1 MWNLEKWTSGS
12 VNLLRSYHNRKM
24 GWTCQVSSHT
34 RFTFGLT
41 YPGIIRD
48 RGLMTVPTGGEVVQ
62 EYSCSKRFAFGLFRQ
77 GFNLVSGQTKLR
89 VHASSLITCE
99 LIRSSG
105 YYRSLPDKKGD
116 DLPYYLSTVPRH
128 DHEKNLPTIY
138 LFDLACSYHT
148 RVCCPSEATWSCCM
162 HVKVL
167 LNLSQLFL
175 FVFFCFFSRTRRRAA
190 YFLY

>member
-1 MWNLEKWTSGS
+1 
-12 VNLLRSYHNRKM
+12 
-24 GWTCQVSSHT
+24 
-34 RFTFGLT
+34 
-41 YPGIIRD
+41 
-48 RGLMTVPTGGEVVQ
+48 MTVAWWAIEDLVQYDASVPTGGEVVQ
-62 EYSCSKRFAFGLFRQ
+62 EYNCSKRFAFGLFRQ

-116 DLPYYLSTVPRH
+116 DLPYYLSTVLRH

-175 FVFFCFFSRTRRRAA
+175 FFFFCFFFSNTQESCV
-190 YFLY
+190 FLY